1 MALTGA
7 VRHACGIRPRNMRQV
22 SEPNNMHKFINVQN
36 ALALLS
42 NFNDTGVSVGL
53 KKLQWL
59 SFWTTASG
67 HLQISITSRR

>member
-7 VRHACGIRPRNMRQV
+7 LRHACGIRPRNIRQA
-22 SEPNNMHKFINVQN
+22 SEPNNMHKLINVQN

-53 KKLQWL
+53 KKLQ
-59 SFWTTASG
+59 
-67 HLQISITSRR
+67 